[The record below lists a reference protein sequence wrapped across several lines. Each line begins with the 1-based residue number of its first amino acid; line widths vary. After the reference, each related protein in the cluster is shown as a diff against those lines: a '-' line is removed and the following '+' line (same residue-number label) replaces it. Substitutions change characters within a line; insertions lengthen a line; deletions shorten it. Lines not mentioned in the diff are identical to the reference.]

1 MKRDQLLK
9 LIRESRE
16 LVKTATPQ
24 QKLRLL
30 QLIRE
35 SYQKLKE
42 SEQPKLLV
50 EHEANA
56 QDYLEEK

>member
-1 MKRDQLLK
+1 MTREQLLK

-16 LVKTATPQ
+16 LVKTASPQ
-24 QKLRLL
+24 QKIRLL

-35 SYQKLKE
+35 SYQKLKAN
-42 SEQPKLLV
+42 EQPKLLV
-50 EHEANA
+50 EHEADN

>member
-24 QKLRLL
+24 QKIRLL

-35 SYQKLKE
+35 SYQRLKE
-42 SEQPKLLV
+42 SEQPKILV
-50 EHEANA
+50 ENESET

>member
-42 SEQPKLLV
+42 SQSPKILV
-50 EHEANA
+50 EHENEAA
-56 QDYLEEK
+56 DYLEEK

>member
-1 MKRDQLLK
+1 MTREQLLK

-16 LVKTATPQ
+16 LVKTASPQ
-24 QKLRLL
+24 QKMRLL

-35 SYQKLKE
+35 SYQRLKE

-50 EHEANA
+50 EHEADK

>member
-1 MKRDQLLK
+1 MKREQLLK

-16 LVKTATPQ
+16 LVKTATPE
-24 QKLRLL
+24 QKIRLL

-35 SYQKLKE
+35 SYQRLKE
-42 SEQPKLLV
+42 SQQPKLLV
-50 EHEANA
+50 EHESDD